1 VTITLPPLV
10 TLETAKLQL
19 RITGTDY
26 DADVELRRIQA
37 TNIILDFL
45 QDRADETWTETTV
58 PDPVQ
63 QAILVMLT
71 HLYER
76 GANTT
81 PAAGGTPTD
90 ADVWKAIER
99 LLARFYTPAVS

>member
-1 VTITLPPLV
+1 MRITLPPLV

-26 DADVELRRIQA
+26 DTDVELRRVQA

-45 QDRADETWTETTV
+45 QDRADASWTDTTV

-63 QAILVMLT
+63 QAVLVMLT

-99 LLARFYTPAVS
+99 LLARSYDPGLV